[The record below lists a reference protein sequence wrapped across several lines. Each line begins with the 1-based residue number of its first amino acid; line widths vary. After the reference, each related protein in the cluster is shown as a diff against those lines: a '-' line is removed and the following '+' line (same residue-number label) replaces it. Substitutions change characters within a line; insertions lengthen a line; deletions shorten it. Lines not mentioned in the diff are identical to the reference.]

1 MMKYTEMTAR
11 QRQAEYDAVLAD
23 YEKQKALGL
32 KLNMARGKPS
42 TEQLDMVMD
51 MCSVLVKPEDF
62 VSDGIDSRNYGNV
75 DGLPAAKALFCRYFR
90 VQAGAVLRG
99 RQRQSA
105 AHV

>member
-11 QRQAEYDAVLAD
+11 QRQAEYEAVLTD

-51 MCSVLVKPEDF
+51 MCSVLVKPE
-62 VSDGIDSRNYGNV
+62 VMWTACL
-75 DGLPAAKALFCRYFR
+75 LPRPSLQIF
-90 VQAGAVLRG
+90 
-99 RQRQSA
+99 
-105 AHV
+105 

>member
-11 QRQAEYDAVLAD
+11 QRQAEYDAVLTD

-62 VSDGIDSRNYGNV
+62 VSDGIDSPQLWKCGWSACCQ
-75 DGLPAAKALFCRYFR
+75 GPLCRYSR

>member
-11 QRQAEYDAVLAD
+11 QRQAEYDAVLTD

-51 MCSVLVKPEDF
+51 MCSVR
-62 VSDGIDSRNYGNV
+62 VSTAATMV
-75 DGLPAAKALFCRYFR
+75 MWTVCLLPRPSLQIF
-90 VQAGAVLRG
+90 
-99 RQRQSA
+99 
-105 AHV
+105 

>member
-11 QRQAEYDAVLAD
+11 QRQAEYDAVLTD

-75 DGLPAAKALFCRYFR
+75 DGLPAAKALF
-90 VQAGAVLRG
+90 ADI
-99 RQRQSA
+99 
-105 AHV
+105 